1 MANYVTL
8 ALISDTVMSPACAW
22 NNYDHKLVANIL
34 ERHLHSMTNNA
45 IVCFHEG
52 KSLKYTSIW
61 PYKITSRKSW
71 SHTQPRYTININDKR
86 TFSGII
92 RNRSGDVLEAL
103 AIQYMRVADRSLTNR
118 QQWQALAFF
127 VHFSAEIH
135 QPLYLYR
142 RNDRGGNNLDVKS
155 IDHRNN
161 FNLHQIWGGLL
172 VKNDRPIHK
181 YAKKLDAD
189 SVEDTVN

>member
-1 MANYVTL
+1 M
-8 ALISDTVMSPACAW
+8 
-22 NNYDHKLVANIL
+22 
-34 ERHLHSMTNNA
+34 
-45 IVCFHEG
+45 
-52 KSLKYTSIW
+52 
-61 PYKITSRKSW
+61 
-71 SHTQPRYTININDKR
+71 
-86 TFSGII
+86 
-92 RNRSGDVLEAL
+92 LEAL

-189 SVEDTVN
+189 RVKDIVT